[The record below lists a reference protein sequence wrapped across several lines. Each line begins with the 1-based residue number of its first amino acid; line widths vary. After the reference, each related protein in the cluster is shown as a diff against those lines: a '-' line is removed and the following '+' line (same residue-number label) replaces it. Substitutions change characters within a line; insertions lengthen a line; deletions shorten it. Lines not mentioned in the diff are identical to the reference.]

1 VAWYR
6 VIVKLLAPL
15 MPLLACSFLPSS
27 ATAQTPGRAIS
38 IVVPYTAGAGPD
50 ILARIIGEELTQR
63 WGQPVIVDNK
73 PGASGNI
80 GTQQAMRAAPDG
92 HTVLM
97 TTNPFANNVSL
108 FKNIPY
114 DPQKSFAPIL
124 QVGVGAL
131 ALAVH
136 PSVPV
141 ATTREFVDYVK
152 ARPGEINYGSP
163 GIGTPHHLAMELF
176 KITTNTKLSHVPYRG
191 SAGATQDLVVKDLV
205 GGHVSAGFQAVHV
218 IWPMAQQNQI
228 RLLGAAGR
236 ERVAIAPDLPTL
248 QEQGISDFDVSL
260 WYGMLLPAGTS
271 RDIIERYNKEINDI
285 LRKPEVVEKLAKQ
298 GLTVTGGTPER
309 FAQFIAGEVAKWR
322 AVVNEAGIAA
332 E

>member
-1 VAWYR
+1 VRSYR
-6 VIVKLLAPL
+6 VIGKLLL
-15 MPLLACSFLPSS
+15 LLVPLLAFPPGS
-27 ATAQTPGRAIS
+27 AAAQTPGRAIS
-38 IVVPYTAGAGPD
+38 LIVPYTAGAGPD
-50 ILARIIGEELTQR
+50 ILARTIGEELTQR

-92 HTVLM
+92 NTVLM

-108 FKNIPY
+108 FKSIPY

-124 QVGVGAL
+124 QVGIGAL

-136 PSVPV
+136 PSFP
-141 ATTREFVDYVK
+141 ATTTREFVDYVK

-163 GIGTPHHLAMELF
+163 GTGTPHHLAMELF
-176 KITTNTKLSHVPYRG
+176 KITTNTKLTHVPYRG
-191 SAGATQDLVVKDLV
+191 TAGATQDLV
-205 GGHVSAGFQAVHV
+205 GGHVSAAFQAVHV
-218 IWPMAQQNQI
+218 IWPMAQDNQV
-228 RLLGAAGR
+228 RVLGVASR
-236 ERVAIAPDLPTL
+236 ERLAIAPDLPTL
-248 QEQGISDFDVSL
+248 QEQGVSDFDVSL

-271 RDIIERYNKEINDI
+271 RDIVDRYNKEINDI
-285 LRKPEVVEKLAKQ
+285 LRKPEIVEKLAKQ

-309 FAQFIAGEVAKWR
+309 FAQFIASEVTKWR
-322 AVVNEAGIAA
+322 AVVNEAGITA